1 MDNSLRVFLENLFG
15 AMPEHEWQL
24 LSSTMQPLTIAKNED
39 LHPIGKYCKHLW
51 FLEKGAVKV
60 YELNNGEERNTHFFT
75 AFSLFIDYH
84 SIATHTP
91 SEIGF
96 RAVEDCSIYA
106 LNYAALLTCYDQS
119 PYLERIGRIMAER
132 QFVME
137 FELRRLLLN
146 YDAKQRYAYLMQ
158 KQPEIFQRFSLKDIA
173 SFIGITPVSLS
184 RLRKSK

>member
-1 MDNSLRVFLENLFG
+1 MNNNLKVFLESMFG
-15 AMPEHEWQL
+15 PMPEREWTL
-24 LSSTMQPLTIAKNED
+24 LAATMQPSEVAKNEEV
-39 LHPIGKYCKHLW
+39 HPIGKRCKHLW

-60 YELNNGEERNTHFFT
+60 YEITNGEERNTHFFT
-75 AFSLFIDYH
+75 AHSLFIDYH
-84 SIATHTP
+84 SIATKTP

-96 RAVEDCSIYA
+96 RAVEDCTIYA
-106 LNYAALLTCYDQS
+106 LDYEALLKTYDQS
-119 PYLERIGRIMAER
+119 QYLERIGRMMAER

-146 YDAKQRYAYLMQ
+146 YNARERYNYLLQ

-173 SFIGITPVSLS
+173 SFIGVTPVSLS